1 MRLSAGSSYSLKI
14 KVLFYYSKTSSRSGY
29 FLVRMQGL
37 HKTVGAEKK
46 AHHQKIK
53 SRIHFKAKR
62 KWKGRSYYTA
72 DM

>member
-37 HKTVGAEKK
+37 HKTVGAGEKK
-46 AHHQKIK
+46 HITKK
-53 SRIHFKAKR
+53 
-62 KWKGRSYYTA
+62 
-72 DM
+72 